1 MEKNQITEIII
12 GKAIQVHRNLG
23 PGLLENAYKE
33 CLYYELIEAGL
44 NVEKEKAMPLVYQKV
59 KLECGYRVD
68 LFVENQIIVELKAVE
83 FLNDIH
89 LAQILTYLKIA
100 NRQTGLLINFNV
112 SKLTDGIK
120 RVFNRYYFNE

>member
-1 MEKNQITEIII
+1 MEINQITEIVI

-23 PGLLENAYKE
+23 PGLLESAYTE

-83 FLNDIH
+83 FLNDVH
-89 LAQILTYLKIA
+89 LAQTLTYLKIA

-120 RVFNRYYFNE
+120 RVYNKYYFKE

>member
-1 MEKNQITEIII
+1 MEINQITEAII

-23 PGLLENAYKE
+23 PGLLESAYKE
-33 CLYYELIEAGL
+33 CLYYELTEAGL

-83 FLNDIH
+83 FLNEIH
-89 LAQILTYLKIA
+89 
-100 NRQTGLLINFNV
+100 
-112 SKLTDGIK
+112 
-120 RVFNRYYFNE
+120 

>member
-1 MEKNQITEIII
+1 MEINQITEIVI

-23 PGLLENAYKE
+23 PGLLESAYKE
-33 CLYYELIEAGL
+33 CLYYELTEAGL

-83 FLNDIH
+83 FLNDVH

-120 RVFNRYYFNE
+120 RVYNKYYFKE

>member
-1 MEKNQITEIII
+1 METNQITEIII

-23 PGLLENAYKE
+23 PGLLESAYKE
-33 CLYYELIEAGL
+33 CLYYELVESGL
-44 NVEKEKAMPLVYQKV
+44 KVEKEKPMPLIYQKV

-68 LFVENQIIVELKAVE
+68 LFVENQIVVELKAVE
-83 FLNDIH
+83 VLNEVH

-112 SKLTDGIK
+112 FKLTDGIK
-120 RVFNRYYFNE
+120 RVYNKYYFKE

>member
-1 MEKNQITEIII
+1 MEINQITEIVI

-23 PGLLENAYKE
+23 PGLLESAYKE
-33 CLYYELIEAGL
+33 CLYFELTEAGL
-44 NVEKEKAMPLVYQKV
+44 NVEKEKAMPLIYQKV

-83 FLNDIH
+83 FLNDVH
-89 LAQILTYLKIA
+89 LAQTLTYLKIA

-120 RVFNRYYFNE
+120 RVYNKYYFKE

>member
-1 MEKNQITEIII
+1 MEINQITEIII

-23 PGLLENAYKE
+23 LGLLESAYKE
-33 CLYYELIEAGL
+33 CLYYELTEAGL

-83 FLNDIH
+83 FLNEIH
-89 LAQILTYLKIA
+89 
-100 NRQTGLLINFNV
+100 
-112 SKLTDGIK
+112 
-120 RVFNRYYFNE
+120 